1 VYRAAGAGRI
11 QASYQAQSATKP
23 AIVMVKR
30 TGLPLTP
37 AAGLFADVLLRLVP

>member
-1 VYRAAGAGRI
+1 
-11 QASYQAQSATKP
+11 
-23 AIVMVKR
+23 MVKR